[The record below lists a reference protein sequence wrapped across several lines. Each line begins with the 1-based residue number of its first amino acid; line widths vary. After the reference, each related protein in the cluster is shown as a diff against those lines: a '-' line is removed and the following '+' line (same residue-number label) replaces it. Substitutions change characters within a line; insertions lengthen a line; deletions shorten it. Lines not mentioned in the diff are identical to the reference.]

1 MNDEQKKQLIKELAK
16 DLSDDDL
23 GEIAA
28 YFGAVL
34 GLRRQQELVDAYHR
48 PNPPVVPLSTD
59 SGVVPLTVSE
69 SARGV
74 RWGWR

>member
-1 MNDEQKKQLIKELAK
+1 MNDEQKKELIKELAK

-48 PNPPVVPLSTD
+48 PRPPVVPLSTD
-59 SGVVPLTVSE
+59 LGVVPLVYSKTPIE
-69 SARGV
+69 
-74 RWGWR
+74 W